1 MMIVHIDKPRP
12 AYTKNEFSAMPV
24 MIPGSASGRIR
35 RNDTDSRPKKRK
47 RAIANA
53 AIEPSTQA
61 NPVVIAPTLSD
72 SSSAERA
79 SWSCHV
85 TLNQWNVQPGIGQL
99 SMFELLKA

>member
-47 RAIANA
+47 RAIATA
-53 AIEPSTQA
+53 AIEPSTHA
-61 NPVVIAPTLSD
+61 NAVVIAPTFSD
-72 SSSAERA
+72 RTSAERA
-79 SWSCHV
+79 SWLCQV
-85 TLNQWNVQPGIGQL
+85 TRNQWNVQPGMGQL
-99 SMFELLKA
+99 W